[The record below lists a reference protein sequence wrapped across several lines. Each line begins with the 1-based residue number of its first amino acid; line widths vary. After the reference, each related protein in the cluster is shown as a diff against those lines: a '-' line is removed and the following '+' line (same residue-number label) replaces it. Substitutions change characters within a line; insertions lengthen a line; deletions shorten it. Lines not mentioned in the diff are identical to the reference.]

1 MFVQWYSTD
10 HLLPVAGL
18 ANAGRGE
25 LQVSGVDRPAGPF
38 APHPLGQDLE
48 LRVGLGTPASVIDE

>member
-1 MFVQWYSTD
+1 MEKDLAPARRRQGVE
-10 HLLPVAGL
+10 GL
-18 ANAGRGE
+18 TNAGRGE

-48 LRVGLGTPASVIDE
+48 LRVGLGTPASVIDQ